1 MIGRTILIKSSKS
14 HHLHLVGSIGGKDK
28 TSVRTAGR
36 EVGIAMIDGQASRL
50 TFQTERFLR
59 LAPGKVIDVK
69 AWAEIKNV
77 LWLSR

>member
-1 MIGRTILIKSSKS
+1 MKLLKFPHI
-14 HHLHLVGSIGGKDK
+14 HLVRSIGSKNK

-59 LAPGKVIDVK
+59 LAPGKVIDMK

>member
-1 MIGRTILIKSSKS
+1 
-14 HHLHLVGSIGGKDK
+14 
-28 TSVRTAGR
+28 
-36 EVGIAMIDGQASRL
+36 MIDGQASRL

-59 LAPGKVIDVK
+59 LAPGKVIDMK